1 MGGRPWFEK
10 HCDLEILLD
19 KYISKNRYSRYFSGQ
34 WQYQVRPID
43 LVFLRKKHHEE
54 DHWVC
59 HMNHLFIWMFPKI
72 AGFSPQILHG
82 LIGFS
87 MIFTIHYG
95 GKLPIFGNT
104 HMKSLAVW
112 PGEKNLQ
119 VMTMPLVW
127 QLGCQDSGEKFGDGF
142 QDDFFCLHMDDWGAW
157 QLKYFCYF
165 SPRKFGE
172 DSPIWRT
179 YFSKGLVQPPIR
191 WVWMIFL
198 WQLRGSGLGRWIFE
212 GSRKDLIK
220 LLLISLSLKWKRKP
234 HKQVLCVWVW
244 CLYWCPAI
252 LQWGCLTPGG
262 FFH

>member
-72 AGFSPQILHG
+72 VGFSPQILHG

-142 QDDFFCLHMDDWGAW
+142 QDDFFVCTWMTGGRGNSNIFVIFTPKIWGR
-157 QLKYFCYF
+157 F
-165 SPRKFGE
+165 SNLTNIF
-172 DSPIWRT
+172 
-179 YFSKGLVQPPIR
+179 FKGV
-191 WVWMIFL
+191 
-198 WQLRGSGLGRWIFE
+198 GS
-212 GSRKDLIK
+212 
-220 LLLISLSLKWKRKP
+220 
-234 HKQVLCVWVW
+234 
-244 CLYWCPAI
+244 
-252 LQWGCLTPGG
+252 TTN
-262 FFH
+262 